1 MCTVTQSL
9 YRRGH
14 DYSLICTY
22 AQTRSHTHSHI
33 YLYTHI
39 FILTHVY
46 ILTLNAHTQLHMHNY
61 TVTLLYT
68 HTKHKSHICTQVDT
82 FITHSYPHM
91 GVCIHMHEGYIA
103 SHKTHIHTHAP
114 LHVHTPLKL
123 KLQSLSL
130 KGVQKKSS

>member
-1 MCTVTQSL
+1 M
-9 YRRGH
+9 Y
-14 DYSLICTY
+14 ICTDSL
-22 AQTRSHTHSHI
+22 SHTFTHLFV
-33 YLYTHI
+33 YHI

-91 GVCIHMHEGYIA
+91 GACIHMHHTKHTY
-103 SHKTHIHTHAP
+103 THMHLCMYT
-114 LHVHTPLKL
+114 LL
-123 KLQSLSL
+123 
-130 KGVQKKSS
+130 

>member
-1 MCTVTQSL
+1 M
-9 YRRGH
+9 Y
-14 DYSLICTY
+14 ICTDSL
-22 AQTRSHTHSHI
+22 SHTFTHLFV
-33 YLYTHI
+33 YHI

-46 ILTLNAHTQLHMHNY
+46 ILTLNVHTQLHMHNY